1 MISDENIE
9 QINKSK
15 ENKFFLDALPFI
27 ILLLSFFISIYFQF
41 KLNDDTALFVDKIID
56 FSSIFFGVFIGCLY
70 LFDKFKSNNTYN
82 SFLRFCK
89 TSIFL
94 NIILITLSF
103 ILIVINPLL
112 SDDEICSYDFLYF
125 IRFGYSIKTIL
136 FSLYFS
142 VFATS
147 IYYLIRFLRIIFIL
161 LK

>member
-9 QINKSK
+9 QIINSK
-15 ENKFFLDALPFI
+15 VNKFLLDSFPFI
-27 ILLLSFFISIYFQF
+27 ILLVSFFISIYFQF
-41 KLNDDTALFVDKIID
+41 KLNEDTALFVDKIID
-56 FSSIFFGVFIGCLY
+56 LSSIFFGVFIGCLY
-70 LFDKFKSNNTYN
+70 LFDKFKSNDTYN

-94 NIILITLSF
+94 NVILITLSF

-112 SDDEICSYDFLYF
+112 SDDVICSYDFLFF
-125 IRFGYSIKTIL
+125 IRFSYTIKTIL

-142 VFATS
+142 VFSSS